1 MYAVSWMHAAAVY
14 LKSVFKVPDTNKVV
28 LILVHTIEFCN
39 SYHTLLGLAHQTTV
53 VFDRV
58 GK

>member
-1 MYAVSWMHAAAVY
+1 MFT
-14 LKSVFKVPDTNKVV
+14 FKVPDTNKVV

-39 SYHTLLGLAHQTTV
+39 SYLTLLGLAHQTTV